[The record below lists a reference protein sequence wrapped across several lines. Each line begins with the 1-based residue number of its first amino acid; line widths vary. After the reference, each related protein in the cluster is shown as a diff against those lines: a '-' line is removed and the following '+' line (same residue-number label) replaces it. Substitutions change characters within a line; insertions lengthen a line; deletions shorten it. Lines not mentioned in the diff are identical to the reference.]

1 MYLLMQPFVCC
12 PTEGG
17 EQRQE
22 YIGALG
28 LHGQAP
34 LKVGLE
40 DGQVMVQPRLVIQQ
54 CSVLTH
60 KAYIKQE

>member
-1 MYLLMQPFVCC
+1 MSSYLFMQPFVCC

-22 YIGALG
+22 YVGALG

-34 LKVGLE
+34 LEVGLE
-40 DGQVMVQPRLVIQQ
+40 YGQVVVEPGLAIQQ
-54 CSVLTH
+54 CSMLTH
-60 KAYIKQE
+60 KAYT